1 MRNISIIAGRE
12 LAAYF
17 ATPVAPVF
25 IVIFL
30 VLQGALTFN
39 LGSFFERGQADLNP
53 FFTFIPWV
61 FLLLVPAITMRLWA
75 EERRLGTIELLL
87 TLPITQAQAVLGKF
101 LAAWAFCAIALL
113 LTLPF
118 VVTVNLLGRPD
129 NGVIAS
135 GYVGALLVAGAFL
148 SVGSALSA
156 LTKNQVIAFVLGVA
170 VCFLFAVASYPV
182 VTDFLSRNTPVLAEI
197 ARRIAVIDRFQD
209 FTRGV
214 VSLRDLIFFATF
226 IGFWLFL
233 NTVIV
238 DQRKAD

>member
-1 MRNISIIAGRE
+1 MRNIFIIAGRE

-113 LTLPF
+113 LTFPF
-118 VVTVNLLGRPD
+118 VVTVNVLGRPD

-156 LTKNQVIAFVLGVA
+156 LTKNQVIGFV
-170 VCFLFAVASYPV
+170 FAVASYPV

-214 VSLRDLIFFATF
+214 VSLRDVIFFVTF

-233 NTVIV
+233 NAVIV
-238 DQRKAD
+238 DQRKAA